1 MHYSIQTRSHIYSIW
16 MKESNKEKSDATE
29 SVRGKNKG
37 DSLAKRIEDEI
48 KSARAFAEKK
58 YYSGDN
64 EEVFWTHSGGYRG
77 HAAH

>member
-1 MHYSIQTRSHIYSIW
+1 
-16 MKESNKEKSDATE
+16 MKENNKEKSDATE

-37 DSLAKRIEDEI
+37 DSLAERTEDDI
-48 KSARAFAEKK
+48 QSARAFAEKK

-64 EEVFWTHSGGYRG
+64 EDVSGTHSGGYRG